1 MVTPLTVP
9 LSETSPEEG
18 ARRVAIGYVDE
29 ASEAASKLLAGSD
42 PESLHDLRVALRR
55 LRSIVRFFEDE
66 LEESLKKR
74 PSKRVRAIARA
85 TGDARDAEVQ
95 LAWIEGQLGRHDW
108 TERAGAR
115 WWAAA
120 LSERKEKA
128 YEQLKDVLVPELVHL
143 LPKLKSDLGHF
154 REERSLVGDRIPSRF
169 GERIAR
175 HLRAETARLSAAL
188 ASVRTIEDEAIAHEA
203 RIHGKRIRY
212 LVEPLKNE
220 LEEAREGARALRVLQ
235 ERLGTLNDLAVR
247 TSALT
252 KAMEAQAL
260 DRARRLAQAATTRE
274 GALDEPLAGEEPGL
288 ASLLR
293 EAHADKA
300 RLLGEVI
307 TEYVQGN
314 GLTEILGTLES
325 LASTLEAPPRPALP
339 MEIERKFLLR
349 AAPPLLEGRPFA
361 KIDQGY
367 LPGERLHER
376 VRRKETDTG
385 VVHLRTVKLGSGVSR
400 IEVEEPCSQKVYEKL
415 WSLTVGK
422 RVRKHRYAVAE
433 ADLTWE
439 IDVFVDR
446 ELVLAE
452 VELPSPERVPEIPG
466 WLAPY
471 LVREVTED
479 PAYLNLS
486 LAH

>member
-1 MVTPLTVP
+1 MITPLTVP

-18 ARRVAIGYVDE
+18 ARRVAIGFVDE
-29 ASEAASKLLAGSD
+29 ASEAAEKLLAGTD
-42 PESLHDLRVALRR
+42 PEALHDLRVALRR
-55 LRSIVRFFEDE
+55 LRSILRFFDDA
-66 LEESLKKR
+66 LAESLKKR
-74 PSKRVRAIARA
+74 VAKRLRTIARA
-85 TGDARDAEVQ
+85 TGEARDAEVQ

-120 LSERKEKA
+120 LSERKESA
-128 YEQLKDVLVPELVHL
+128 YEDLKDVLVPELLRL

-154 REERSLVGDRIPSRF
+154 REERSLVGDRLQARF

-247 TSALT
+247 TTALT
-252 KAMEAQAL
+252 EAMEAQAL
-260 DRARRLAQAATTRE
+260 DRARRLAQAATTKE

-307 TEYVQGN
+307 TEYVQGD
-314 GLTEILGTLES
+314 GLSSILATLEA
-325 LASTLEAPPRPALP
+325 LASTLEAPPRAALP
-339 MEIERKFLLR
+339 MEIERKYLLR
-349 AAPPLLEGRPFA
+349 AAPALLEGRPFA

-376 VRRKETDTG
+376 VRRKETDAG
-385 VVHLRTVKLGSGVSR
+385 VVHLRTVKLGSGIARV
-400 IEVEEPCSQKVYEKL
+400 EVEESCTPKVYEKL
-415 WSLTVGK
+415 WSLTTGK
-422 RVRKHRYAVAE
+422 RVRKHRFAIAE
-433 ADLTWE
+433 GDLTWE

-452 VELPSPERVPEIPG
+452 VELPSAERVPEIPV

-471 LVREVTED
+471 IVREVTED
-479 PAYLNLS
+479 PAYLNLT
-486 LAH
+486 LAC